1 MARELSLD
9 TKRQILPPPDA
20 RLLSSS
26 LNTRQSSSEWTS
38 WPLRR
43 LFGMGM
49 RAFEVEEEEGPEG
62 KSSDVAEGGGRKVV
76 EVLGEGTGERFDIV
90 RGFSLLSL
98 FGMEG
103 KQRKKG
109 RKEVEAS
116 SAASPIPLSLF
127 PPSGHHQ
134 T

>member
-1 MARELSLD
+1 
-9 TKRQILPPPDA
+9 
-20 RLLSSS
+20 
-26 LNTRQSSSEWTS
+26 
-38 WPLRR
+38 
-43 LFGMGM
+43 M

-103 KQRKKG
+103 KQRRRG

-116 SAASPIPLSLF
+116 SAASPIPLSLLPSQR
-127 PPSGHHQ
+127 PPSNLTFINLLSACPLLPSQ
-134 T
+134 ASPL